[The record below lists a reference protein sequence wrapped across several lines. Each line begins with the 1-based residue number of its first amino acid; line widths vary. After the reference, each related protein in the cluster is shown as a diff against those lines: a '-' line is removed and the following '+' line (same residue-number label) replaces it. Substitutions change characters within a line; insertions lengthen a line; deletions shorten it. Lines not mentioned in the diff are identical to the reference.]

1 MEERWL
7 TVNDICKYLNVS
19 NETDYNWVKQR
30 NMLPGHRG
38 GCRWCLGMGS
48 RLRRSGQSEKG

>member
-19 NETDYNWVKQR
+19 NETDYNWIEQR

-38 GCRWCLGMGS
+38 GCRWYLGMGS
-48 RLRRSGQSEKG
+48 LLRCSGQSEKG